1 MQFKTI
7 CAAAALAGALGV
19 AGTAQAATE
28 LNASI
33 WFPDSQPLTRY
44 GYLEWAKAVD
54 KASGG
59 DLKINVFTG
68 TSLLPPAAH
77 LSGLRD
83 GVAHLT
89 YHAGT
94 YTPSDLP
101 EVNVIAM
108 LGISMKEPLT
118 TALAVADFSLNDPEM
133 QALWKKQKIV
143 FLGAYA
149 SDIYNLIC
157 SKEVS
162 KLDDLKGLKFRTPGK
177 IHAEWVRTVGGTPV
191 TVPSSEIFTG
201 LDKGQLDCAVMGSND
216 LKARSLWDVAKY
228 VNLANTGPYYA
239 GWEWA
244 MHGPTWRK
252 LSVEH
257 RRILLDTI
265 ADATIDTELAYLAS
279 VDTILAEAPSKGVTV
294 IEPSDDINKSLQEFG
309 KQARATAVQ
318 EGTEQFK
325 LKDAEGLVARFEATM
340 DKWNKLMEGVDRK
353 DAAALKTLFRTNVYD
368 KIDAKTYGQ

>member
-7 CAAAALAGALGV
+7 CAAAALAGALVV

-77 LSGLRD
+77 LSG
-83 GVAHLT
+83 VAPLT

-162 KLDDLKGLKFRTPGK
+162 KLDDLKGRHTGNGSLKRDLYRTRQRPARLRGD
-177 IHAEWVRTVGGTPV
+177 
-191 TVPSSEIFTG
+191 G
-201 LDKGQLDCAVMGSND
+201 LQ
-216 LKARSLWDVAKY
+216 
-228 VNLANTGPYYA
+228 
-239 GWEWA
+239 
-244 MHGPTWRK
+244 
-252 LSVEH
+252 
-257 RRILLDTI
+257 
-265 ADATIDTELAYLAS
+265 
-279 VDTILAEAPSKGVTV
+279 
-294 IEPSDDINKSLQEFG
+294 
-309 KQARATAVQ
+309 
-318 EGTEQFK
+318 
-325 LKDAEGLVARFEATM
+325 
-340 DKWNKLMEGVDRK
+340 
-353 DAAALKTLFRTNVYD
+353 
-368 KIDAKTYGQ
+368 